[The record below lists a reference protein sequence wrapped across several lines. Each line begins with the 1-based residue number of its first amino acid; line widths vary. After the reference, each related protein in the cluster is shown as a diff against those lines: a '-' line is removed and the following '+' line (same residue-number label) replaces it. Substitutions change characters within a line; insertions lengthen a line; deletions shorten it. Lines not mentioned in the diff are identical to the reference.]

1 MRVYH
6 GSIYKVEH
14 PDLLHSKLDL
24 DFGRGFYV
32 TTYREQAER
41 WARRKAWQRP
51 EAPFLNVY
59 ELDEDWTGLKVLQFP
74 KICKKWLDFVCNCR
88 RGKPLSEELDIIFGP
103 VADDDVIQSVTF
115 YYRGLWTWRRTLK
128 ELAFAHPNDQI
139 VMVSQVAL
147 NKLAFVEAISLE
159 K

>member
-1 MRVYH
+1 M
-6 GSIYKVEH
+6 
-14 PDLLHSKLDL
+14 
-24 DFGRGFYV
+24 
-32 TTYREQAER
+32 
-41 WARRKAWQRP
+41 
-51 EAPFLNVY
+51 
-59 ELDEDWTGLKVLQFP
+59 DEDWTGLKVLQFP